1 VPDAAGS
8 PPVPSVVR
16 VASYN
21 TRDFLD
27 DHHLA
32 ARIVRA
38 VDPDV
43 LCLQEVPR
51 RLLGGWRVRRFAVA
65 CGLQWSGNHRG
76 SGGTTIFTSAR
87 VRVLGSEHAR
97 LAVRWPDRTRGYA
110 VARVVAPGG
119 GELTAVSVHLS
130 LKPGERVA
138 HTERILQALADR
150 GPLVLAGDLNEEDTG
165 PAWRL
170 IDVPDRMRLVSPA
183 RPTFPARAPRRRLDV
198 VFASPGLQV
207 LPHREVAVPDAVW
220 ARASDHR
227 PTWVDLRLPAPR
239 GS

>member
-1 VPDAAGS
+1 MSAPAG
-8 PPVPSVVR
+8 VVR

-32 ARIVRA
+32 ARLVRA
-38 VDPDV
+38 IDPDV

-51 RLLGGWRVRRFAVA
+51 RFLGGWRVRRFAAA
-65 CGLQWSGNHRG
+65 CGMHWSGHHRG
-76 SGGTTIFTSAR
+76 SGGTTILTSGR
-87 VRVLGSEHAR
+87 VRVLACEHAR
-97 LAVRWPDRTRGYA
+97 LPVRWPDRTRGYA
-110 VARVVAPGG
+110 VARVAVPGA

-130 LKPGERVA
+130 LKAGERVA

-150 GPLVLAGDLNEEDTG
+150 GPLVLAGDLNEDDSG
-165 PAWRL
+165 RAWQL

-183 RPTFPARAPRRRLDV
+183 APTFPARAPRRRLDV
-198 VFASPGLQV
+198 VFASPGLRV
-207 LPHREVAVPDAVW
+207 LPHREVGVPDAVW

-227 PTWVDLRLPAPR
+227 ATWVDLVVGP
-239 GS
+239 S